1 MWLKLR
7 VEERGDFTQRK
18 TIRTEKKRET
28 EKERGV
34 SGGRY
39 CKNGNSSILAS
50 KARLPSGD
58 RCVERK
64 DQALLFYFC
73 KSNRLL
79 LVDFT

>member
-1 MWLKLR
+1 M
-7 VEERGDFTQRK
+7 GGGYGGG
-18 TIRTEKKRET
+18 ET

-58 RCVERK
+58 RCMERK
-64 DQALLFYFC
+64 DQALIV
-73 KSNRLL
+73 LL
-79 LVDFT
+79 L